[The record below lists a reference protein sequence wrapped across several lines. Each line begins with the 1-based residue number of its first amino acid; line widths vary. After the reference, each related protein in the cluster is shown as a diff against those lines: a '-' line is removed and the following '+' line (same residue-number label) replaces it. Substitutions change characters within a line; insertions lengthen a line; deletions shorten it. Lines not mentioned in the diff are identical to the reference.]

1 MSASDDAY
9 ADRTLIHSST
19 MAQLPTLKRANT
31 RRVTIPMPEASIE
44 ELAEEARRLRES
56 QEQTDPRPPGSTPLY
71 LAVRMRSLT
80 LDVASGRIE
89 VGLRLFGFWKSG
101 LPFPEGT
108 VLRQKHGEI
117 SKELD
122 REIPDLQLLG
132 KVIRADDAE
141 ADREVK
147 FHHLPDID
155 TDTMVT
161 VFQYRIIEEIF
172 QLQNFPFDEQMV
184 ELQIRLPKANAKDGH
199 FALHVSDEL
208 EVEKERI
215 RPKGSAIPRSSFLS
229 RNPNANGHGALE
241 LTWNVQNLLMQQWTI
256 LTSEL
261 VPTHTD
267 RVLLTLRLRR
277 KHEYYLTRMLIPSGI
292 CASLSMVAWNV
303 EHHEFGE
310 RASILVTLFLALVA
324 STTSYASNLPK
335 LPYLTELDFY
345 LWYCMLFTTVVTVGC
360 VLGTPRPHQEG
371 ALAEQLEDE
380 GKPIKGVGDPADAT
394 AALIDRILMYSL
406 STLWICYNIYFFGF
420 NLYRQSIKVD
430 EATFH
435 PTEKS
440 YQVLP
445 GFTRESEAK
454 PPEKGEA
461 KTVAFAAKPGL
472 LKSRSGSRLVK
483 EDEDAGDSFKDKDA
497 GAISALVTA

>member
-1 MSASDDAY
+1 
-9 ADRTLIHSST
+9 
-19 MAQLPTLKRANT
+19 
-31 RRVTIPMPEASIE
+31 
-44 ELAEEARRLRES
+44 
-56 QEQTDPRPPGSTPLY
+56 
-71 LAVRMRSLT
+71 MRSLT

-215 RPKGSAIPRSSFLS
+215 RPRARQSLARPSS
-229 RNPNANGHGALE
+229 RA
-241 LTWNVQNLLMQQWTI
+241 
-256 LTSEL
+256 
-261 VPTHTD
+261 
-267 RVLLTLRLRR
+267 
-277 KHEYYLTRMLIPSGI
+277 TRMQ
-292 CASLSMVAWNV
+292 A
-303 EHHEFGE
+303 
-310 RASILVTLFLALVA
+310 
-324 STTSYASNLPK
+324 
-335 LPYLTELDFY
+335 
-345 LWYCMLFTTVVTVGC
+345 
-360 VLGTPRPHQEG
+360 
-371 ALAEQLEDE
+371 
-380 GKPIKGVGDPADAT
+380 AT
-394 AALIDRILMYSL
+394 AHWSSPRTCRI
-406 STLWICYNIYFFGF
+406 C
-420 NLYRQSIKVD
+420 
-430 EATFH
+430 
-435 PTEKS
+435 
-440 YQVLP
+440 
-445 GFTRESEAK
+445 
-454 PPEKGEA
+454 
-461 KTVAFAAKPGL
+461 
-472 LKSRSGSRLVK
+472 
-483 EDEDAGDSFKDKDA
+483 
-497 GAISALVTA
+497 